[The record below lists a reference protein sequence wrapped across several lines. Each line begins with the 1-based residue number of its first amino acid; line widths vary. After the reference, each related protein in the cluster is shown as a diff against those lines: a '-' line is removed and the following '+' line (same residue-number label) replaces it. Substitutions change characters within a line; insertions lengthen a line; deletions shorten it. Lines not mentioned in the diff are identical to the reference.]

1 MHASRILSA
10 VLLLAVT
17 GCTTMQGD
25 RPAMAGR
32 QRDCG
37 AAVPATQSA
46 AGREWLAANG
56 WRYATPVDAQN
67 AYKQL
72 IEGASPWPDWYVP
85 YQTSLT
91 PGTRFQMA
99 IGGTQSPETPGRF
112 GTFDRIFHVEDV
124 RMLLAVRKE
133 WKPLIDRV
141 VTYEVTQP
149 LPVKIGPV
157 GPQIDPGT
165 CQLLPGRGSQFQM
178 LVDPKTIMTF
188 IKVVDVQP
196 VK

>member
-1 MHASRILSA
+1 MYASRILSA
-10 VLLLAVT
+10 ALLLAVT
-17 GCTTMQGD
+17 GCTTMQSGGL
-25 RPAMAGR
+25 AMAGGR
-32 QRDCG
+32 SDCG
-37 AAVPATQSA
+37 AAVPPSQSR
-46 AGREWLAANG
+46 AGHEWLAANG
-56 WRYATPVDAQN
+56 WRYASPAAADV

-99 IGGTQSPETPGRF
+99 IGGTQSPEAPGRF

-178 LVDPKTIMTF
+178 LVDPKAIMTY
-188 IKVVDVQP
+188 IRVVDVQP

>member
-1 MHASRILSA
+1 
-10 VLLLAVT
+10 
-17 GCTTMQGD
+17 MQGGGG
-25 RPAMAGR
+25 PAMASAH
-32 QRDCG
+32 RDCG
-37 AAVPATQSA
+37 AAVPATDSR
-46 AGREWLAANG
+46 AGRDWLAANG
-56 WRYATPVDAQN
+56 WRYASPADAQA

-85 YQTSLT
+85 YQTSLA

-99 IGGTQSPETPGRF
+99 IGGAQSPDTPGRF
-112 GTFDRIFHVEDV
+112 GTFDRIFRVEDV
-124 RMLLAVRKE
+124 RMLLAVRQE

-141 VTYEVTQP
+141 VIYEVIQP

-165 CQLLPGRGSQFQM
+165 CELLPGRGSQFQM
-178 LVDPKTIMTF
+178 LVDPKTIMTY
-188 IKVVDVQP
+188 IKVVDVAP